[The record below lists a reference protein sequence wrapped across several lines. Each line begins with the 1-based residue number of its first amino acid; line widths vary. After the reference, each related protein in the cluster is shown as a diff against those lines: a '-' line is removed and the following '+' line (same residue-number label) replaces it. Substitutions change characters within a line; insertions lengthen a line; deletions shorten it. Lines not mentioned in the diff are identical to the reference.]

1 MGPVARLHNCCT
13 RQLLVSSKS
22 FSVEKT
28 TISGTMDINK
38 VKTTEVWALYNNI
51 IIIFA

>member
-1 MGPVARLHNCCT
+1 M
-13 RQLLVSSKS
+13 
-22 FSVEKT
+22 
-28 TISGTMDINK
+28 MDINK

>member
-1 MGPVARLHNCCT
+1 MDAIGYWLTGT
-13 RQLLVSSKS
+13 RI
-22 FSVEKT
+22 
-28 TISGTMDINK
+28 TISGMMDINK